1 MGDKLHVYHPTM
13 DVMNVLSL
21 RVHRQQLF
29 SRLWMSLMVRAP
41 WKRDTAPLIWG
52 LATYH
57 RLYLSA
63 LKYCH
68 LSEEVYRFRLDH
80 VGTHTLCPAKMKGQG
95 QRPQE
100 WWLSSEER
108 QGQPLL
114 TGQIHST
121 GSQLTGLFF
130 KQDLKQQ
137 GQSSP
142 RHGSHSNH
150 VIGKGSHCRVVM
162 AATEGASRTFSF

>member
-1 MGDKLHVYHPTM
+1 MPSQD
-13 DVMNVLSL
+13 
-21 RVHRQQLF
+21 
-29 SRLWMSLMVRAP
+29 
-41 WKRDTAPLIWG
+41 
-52 LATYH
+52 
-57 RLYLSA
+57 
-63 LKYCH
+63 
-68 LSEEVYRFRLDH
+68 E
-80 VGTHTLCPAKMKGQG
+80 GTRRG

-114 TGQIHST
+114 TGQIHRT

-150 VIGKGSHCRVVM
+150 VIGKGSDWSRLLQRVLREPSHPD
-162 AATEGASRTFSF
+162 AAVIAEHEAQVEPVSEGKGGCHMN